1 MNIKEKIQD
10 IENDIL
16 CKIFRQNQSIFT
28 YHVRPQRAEDYEIER
43 VDYARGKNVGIII
56 QGNICTKYNF
66 TYENIKLYKRMFPY
80 CHIVLSTWSNEDS
93 SLINKIAQLGIEIIQ
108 SDIPEIEGHG
118 HLNYQLK
125 STSEAIKLLKEMGCD
140 YILKTRTDQRIC
152 SEMSITYLIDM
163 VNMYPTNKEITNAGR
178 IAVCSNGCF
187 FGRLYNVTDMLL
199 FGRTTDIE
207 KYFSAP
213 KDLRN
218 GIDYLQDDQIEYSKN
233 RPGEIYLS
241 THYIE
246 SLGFELKWTEK
257 DSNYFIK
264 ELFVIVDSES
274 LDWLWLK
281 YSRNEYRWRKYN
293 NRVLRPMTHKDWL
306 KLYMEDRYD

>member
-1 MNIKEKIQD
+1 
-10 IENDIL
+10 
-16 CKIFRQNQSIFT
+16 
-28 YHVRPQRAEDYEIER
+28 
-43 VDYARGKNVGIII
+43 
-56 QGNICTKYNF
+56 
-66 TYENIKLYKRMFPY
+66 
-80 CHIVLSTWSNEDS
+80 
-93 SLINKIAQLGIEIIQ
+93 
-108 SDIPEIEGHG
+108 
-118 HLNYQLK
+118 
-125 STSEAIKLLKEMGCD
+125 MGCD

-199 FGRTTDIE
+199 FGRTADIE

-281 YSRNEYRWRKYN
+281 YSRSEYRWRKYN
-293 NRVLRPMTHKDWL
+293 NRVLRPMTYKDWL